1 MASIKKQSTNLPQMD
16 NRSVSL
22 LLRMQTMIQGMS
34 KAEQR
39 VARYVL
45 DHPGDVISLSV
56 AGLAEKIGV
65 SDATVVRTCKSLGM
79 SSYQDFKVTLAR
91 DTASPLKIANTEITS
106 GDSAETVIDKIF
118 QKNIHTLEYT
128 HRALNFEALTQA
140 AQKIRQARK
149 VVIIGLGNSNA
160 IAMDLEH
167 KMMRIGIWAHA
178 YIDTHLQML
187 ASVDCDV
194 RDVVVAISH
203 SGSTID
209 IVNCAKA
216 CRSNGAFVIA
226 LTNIGRSPLSKA
238 ANLTL
243 MTASQETEQNIFSLA
258 SRIAQMTLIDCLYT
272 LIANQSPD
280 MPERLYSIGKAL
292 NTFKY

>member
-1 MASIKKQSTNLPQMD
+1 MASMKKKSAPPAQIGKC
-16 NRSVSL
+16 SVSL
-22 LLRMQTMIQGMS
+22 LLRMQTMVQGMS

-39 VARYVL
+39 VVRYIL
-45 DHPGDVISLSV
+45 EHPNDVISLSV

-65 SDATVVRTCKSLGM
+65 SDATIVRTCKSLDM

-91 DTASPLKIANTEITS
+91 DTAAPLKIANTKIESDDT
-106 GDSAETVIDKIF
+106 DKTVIDKVF
-118 QKNIHTLEYT
+118 QKSIHTLEYT
-128 HRALNFEALTQA
+128 HSALNYEALTLA
-140 AQKIRQARK
+140 AKKISEARK
-149 VVIIGLGNSNA
+149 VIIIGLGNSNA

-178 YIDTHLQML
+178 YVDTHLQVL
-187 ASVDCDV
+187 ASVDCDE
-194 RDVVVAISH
+194 RDVVIALSH

-216 CRSNGAFVIA
+216 CQVNGSYVIA
-226 LTNIGRSPLSKA
+226 LTNIGRSPLSKTA
-238 ANLTL
+238 DLTL
-243 MTASQETEQNIFSLA
+243 MTASRETEQNIFSLA

-272 LIANQSPD
+272 LIANRSPD